1 MVAGAR
7 ALEQTN
13 YVGVDIAPSPPP
25 PPTLPKQCF
34 KLPACFTHSRQSA
47 ASSTVSQLQKAQLKM
62 EQNANFQAR
71 IELACPE
78 GCWHSA
84 ILFQRLTIFNLKT
97 RQRPLKKSLDSIE
110 CDQIGYHNLSVHS
123 KNLCKVDYTENPQD
137 IHLVKVNN
145 NQIPEQLL

>member
-1 MVAGAR
+1 MLEGGISMVAEAR

-13 YVGVDIAPSPPP
+13 YAGVDIALSPPP
-25 PPTLPKQCF
+25 PPPPF
-34 KLPACFTHSRQSA
+34 QSNVLSCQRA
-47 ASSTVSQLQKAQLKM
+47 SHTPGSQQPVPLLLSSTK

-110 CDQIGYHNLSVHS
+110 CDQIGYHNLSVYS

-137 IHLVKVNN
+137 INLDKVNKC
-145 NQIPEQLL
+145 

>member
-1 MVAGAR
+1 
-7 ALEQTN
+7 
-13 YVGVDIAPSPPP
+13 
-25 PPTLPKQCF
+25 
-34 KLPACFTHSRQSA
+34 
-47 ASSTVSQLQKAQLKM
+47 M
-62 EQNANFQAR
+62 EENANFQAR

-137 IHLVKVNN
+137 IHLDKVNN
-145 NQIPEQLL
+145 S